1 MAKTELGL
9 KTTAVEN
16 AAVLVKA
23 TQTIVSDA
31 KQRFLVAKRERTGE
45 GAAERRLL
53 DAERHLS
60 DATPDYQEAVGSLK
74 KRKAELAQWEK
85 GMPVSERGKQK

>member
-16 AAVLVKA
+16 AAALVKA

-31 KQRFLVAKRERTGE
+31 EQRFLAAKRERTGE
-45 GAAERRLL
+45 SVAERRFL

-60 DATPDYQEAVGSLK
+60 DTTLDYQEAVGSLK
-74 KRKAELAQWEK
+74 KRKTELAQWEK
-85 GMPVSERGKQK
+85 GMPVSERGKQQ